1 MSQPPASSPAPSGP
15 RKTILLVEDE
25 AAVRSLA
32 RLSLQLNGYQVL
44 DVSGGDAAL
53 ELADRY
59 AEPIDLVVTDV
70 LMPGMTGRQL
80 VGRLLH
86 RRPDLKV
93 LYISGYTNR
102 ILQGDGNLDPGVSLL
117 LKPFTPT
124 TLARKVREI
133 LGESNE
139 RSV

>member
-44 DVSGGDAAL
+44 DVAGGDAAL